1 MPIPSRRPVED
12 LPSGNRKVMIYVA
25 PDLHREMKLVALDED
40 RSASD
45 VYVEAV
51 RAYLRSRGVKIGQ
64 GRQRPVAP
72 QSTTA
77 ELADAIDRQSRRIE
91 DLHAAVVAVTGS
103 PRRDG
108 QEPGGTKAAEAMK
121 VLLAC
126 AKAAGSDGV
135 DSGGLTAAARAAG
148 IRSGAEEAAKTVLR
162 AAGLLRF
169 ENRRWYIDEG

>member
-1 MPIPSRRPVED
+1 
-12 LPSGNRKVMIYVA
+12 MIYVA

-45 VYVEAV
+45 VYGEAV
-51 RAYLRSRGVKIGQ
+51 RAYLGSRGVKVGQ
-64 GRQRPVAP
+64 GRERADSVQAA
-72 QSTTA
+72 TTA
-77 ELADAIDRQSRRIE
+77 ELAEAIDRQGRRIE
-91 DLHAAVVAVTGS
+91 DLHAAVAAVTGP

-126 AKAAGSDGV
+126 AKAAGSAGVESDGL
-135 DSGGLTAAARAAG
+135 STAARAAG
-148 IRSGAEEAAKTVLR
+148 IKSGAEEAAKTVLR

-169 ENRRWYIDEG
+169 EKRRWYVDGT

>member
-1 MPIPSRRPVED
+1 
-12 LPSGNRKVMIYVA
+12 MIYVA

-45 VYVEAV
+45 VYGEAV
-51 RAYLRSRGVKIGQ
+51 RAYLGSRGVRIGQ
-64 GRQRPVAP
+64 TRGRPAGQQA
-72 QSTTA
+72 TTA
-77 ELADAIDRQSRRIE
+77 ELAEAIERQGRRIE

-126 AKAAGSDGV
+126 AKAAGSEGV
-135 DSGGLTAAARAAG
+135 DSGELSAAARAAG

-162 AAGLLRF
+162 TAGLLRF
-169 ENRRWYIDEG
+169 ESRRWYIEEQ